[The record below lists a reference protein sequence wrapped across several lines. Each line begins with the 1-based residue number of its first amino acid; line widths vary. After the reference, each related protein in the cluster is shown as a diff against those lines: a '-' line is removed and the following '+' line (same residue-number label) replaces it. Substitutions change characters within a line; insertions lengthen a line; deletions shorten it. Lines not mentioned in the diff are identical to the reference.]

1 MEPLLNGIVP
11 SSTIEMLSSQ
21 IFCPIFS
28 EKTDWPFLLK
38 SASKACPIASC
49 SNIPEA
55 PAPITTGIC
64 PPFGRLATK
73 RSSIPASM
81 LSAISSR
88 SDSVSISVPARYAL
102 EVFLLSI
109 LPSWLNTTEADRIPI
124 GLVSNVNSPKELNI
138 RISLTCPENE
148 TMIFT
153 ILESF
158 AAIFSFNFSSHG
170 TSCVASDDLQSYS

>member
-1 MEPLLNGIVP
+1 
-11 SSTIEMLSSQ
+11 
-21 IFCPIFS
+21 
-28 EKTDWPFLLK
+28 
-38 SASKACPIASC
+38 
-49 SNIPEA
+49 
-55 PAPITTGIC
+55 
-64 PPFGRLATK
+64 
-73 RSSIPASM
+73 M

-158 AAIFSFNFSSHG
+158 AAIFSFNFPATG
-170 TSCVASDDLQSYS
+170 QAASRRMISNHIHKNICP